1 MFIALGFKFLLIMSE
16 KKLKCYMCILSKCS
30 LAWIINFIVQNK
42 DKKVER
48 DNNEKKKM

>member
-1 MFIALGFKFLLIMSE
+1 
-16 KKLKCYMCILSKCS
+16 MCILDKCS

-48 DNNEKKKM
+48 DNNEKKKNNYKVIMQKIEKNKIK

>member
-16 KKLKCYMCILSKCS
+16 KNSNVMCILRKCS
-30 LAWIINFIVQNK
+30 LAWIINLFVQNK

-48 DNNEKKKM
+48 GDNEKKTM

>member
-16 KKLKCYMCILSKCS
+16 KKTSNVMCILRKCS
-30 LAWIINFIVQNK
+30 LAWIINLFVQNK

-48 DNNEKKKM
+48 GDNEKKTM